1 MGFSFQTF
9 IALRYLKSRKRHH
22 SISFSTV
29 ISVGGVAVG
38 VMALLIVM
46 SVMSGFHEDLQNKIL
61 GVSTDLVV
69 LSFRGDMTGHEAV
82 MNTVQGTP
90 GVVSVSPFVYG
101 QVMISAGK
109 SAQGVYIRG
118 IDPDLEIR
126 TTEISSYMN
135 EGSIEYLKPGMAGEV
150 KKELFMQGMPG
161 EPEEMEEPGDESP
174 ERPGIVLGRELADHI
189 GAFMGDTVKIISPF
203 GGMGPMGNLP
213 KVKKFRVVGVFEV
226 GMFEYDSNLVLT
238 GLGAAQDF
246 LELEDAITGIE
257 VKVEDIYRAG
267 EIGQDISANLGGLYT
282 TRDWMQM
289 HKNLF
294 AALKLEKI
302 AMFVILTLI
311 VLVAAFN
318 IISTQIMNV
327 IEKEREIA
335 ILKAMGASNR
345 SVMGIFMLQGFL
357 IGMVGT
363 VIGISASF
371 LVGWFMNEFQIIRLP
386 ADVYY
391 LSHLSAKMKLVDFVS
406 VSFAAMVISFAA
418 TVYPAMQAAK
428 LNPVEPLRYE

>member
-1 MGFSFQTF
+1 MALKFQTF
-9 IALRYLKSRKRHH
+9 VALRYLKSRKRHR
-22 SISFSTV
+22 SLSFSTA

-38 VMALLIVM
+38 VMALLVVM
-46 SVMSGFHEDLQNKIL
+46 SVMSGFHEDLQKKIL
-61 GVSTDLVV
+61 GVSTHLVV
-69 LSFRGDMTGHEAV
+69 LTFGGDMTGHEAV
-82 MNTVQGTP
+82 MNAVAEVP
-90 GVVSVSPFVYG
+90 DVDSLSPFVYG
-101 QVMISAGK
+101 QVMVSAGR

-118 IDPDLEIR
+118 IDPELEKK
-126 TTEISSYMN
+126 TTEISSYMI
-135 EGSIEYLKPGMAGEV
+135 EGDLDYLKPGMANKV
-150 KKELFMQGMPG
+150 PRSIMMDVTV
-161 EPEEMEEPGDESP
+161 GDP
-174 ERPGIVLGRELADHI
+174 LARDLPDDMPGIVLGRELADHI
-189 GAFMGDTVKIISPF
+189 GAFLGDAVKIISPF

-213 KVKKFRVVGVFEV
+213 KAKRFRVVGIFEV

-238 GLGAAQDF
+238 GMGPAQDF
-246 LELEDAITGIE
+246 LEMEDAVSGIE
-257 VKVEDIYRAG
+257 VKVKDIYRAG
-267 EIGQDISANLGGLYT
+267 DVGREIRERLGGTYS

-302 AMFVILTLI
+302 VMFIILTLI

-318 IISTQIMNV
+318 IVSTQTMNV

-335 ILKAMGASNR
+335 ILKAMGAGNR
-345 SVMGIFMLQGFL
+345 DIRSIFMLQGFL

-363 VIGISASF
+363 LIGISLSF
-371 LVGWFMNEFQIIRLP
+371 LFGYLSNEFQLIRLP

-391 LSHLSAKMKLVDFVS
+391 LSHVTVKMKLLDFVA
-406 VSFAAMVISFAA
+406 VSLAAIVISFAA

>member
-1 MGFSFQTF
+1 MGMKFQTF
-9 IALRYLKSRKRHH
+9 VALRYLKSRKRHR
-22 SISFSTV
+22 SLSFSTA

-46 SVMSGFHEDLQNKIL
+46 SVMSGFHEDLQKKIL
-61 GVSTDLVV
+61 GVSTHLVV
-69 LSFRGDMTGHEAV
+69 LSFGGDMTGPEAV
-82 MNTVQGTP
+82 MEAVSEVP
-90 GVVSVSPFVYG
+90 GVVSMSPFVYG
-101 QVMISAGK
+101 QVMVSAGK

-118 IDPDLEIR
+118 IDPELEKG
-126 TTEISSYMN
+126 TTEITNYMT
-135 EGSIEYLKPGMAGEV
+135 EGSLDFLMPGMANKVESVFIGEV
-150 KKELFMQGMPG
+150 PDSPPSG
-161 EPEEMEEPGDESP
+161 EEPLADM
-174 ERPGIVLGRELADHI
+174 PGIVLGRELADHI
-189 GAFMGDTVKIISPF
+189 GAFLGDPVRIISPF

-213 KVKKFRVVGVFEV
+213 KAKKFRVVGVFEV

-238 GLGAAQDF
+238 GMKPAQDF
-246 LELEDAITGIE
+246 LEMDGAITGIE
-257 VKVEDIYRAG
+257 VKVDDVYRAG
-267 EIGQDISANLGGLYT
+267 EIGREIRQRLGGMYS

-318 IISTQIMNV
+318 IISTQTMNV

-345 SVMGIFMLQGFL
+345 SVMSIFMLQGFL

-371 LVGWFMNEFQIIRLP
+371 LVGYLMNEFRIIRLP

-391 LSHLSAKMKLVDFVS
+391 LSHLSAKMKLWDFVS
-406 VSFAAMVISFAA
+406 VSIAAIVISFAA
-418 TVYPAMQAAK
+418 TVYPAMQAAR

>member
-1 MGFSFQTF
+1 MGFRSF
-9 IALRYLKSRKRHH
+9 IALRYLKSRKRHR
-22 SISFSTV
+22 SVSFSTA

-46 SVMSGFHEDLQNKIL
+46 SVMSGFHEDLQKKIL
-61 GVSTDLVV
+61 GVSTHIVIMNYG
-69 LSFRGDMTGHEAV
+69 SGMTGHEALMEEIKKV
-82 MNTVQGTP
+82 PEVE
-90 GVVSVSPFVYG
+90 SVSPFVYG
-101 QVMISAGK
+101 QVMVSAGR

-118 IDPDLEIR
+118 IEPELEAT
-126 TTEISSYMN
+126 TTEITRYMRK
-135 EGSIEYLKPGMAGEV
+135 GSIEYLAPDA
-150 KKELFMQGMPG
+150 EL
-161 EPEEMEEPGDESP
+161 PELKGLTLWDNPDEEGDDTDEDM
-174 ERPGIVLGRELADHI
+174 PGIVLGRELSNRI
-189 GAFMGDTVKIISPF
+189 GAFMGDTVKVISPF
-203 GGMGPMGNLP
+203 GGYGPMGNLP
-213 KVKKFRVVGVFEV
+213 KVKKFRVVGIFEV

-238 GLGAAQDF
+238 GIGPARDF
-246 LELEDAITGIE
+246 LEMEEDGVSGVE
-257 VKVEDIYRAG
+257 VKVSEIYRAA
-267 EIGQDISANLGGLYT
+267 EIGEAINQRLGGMYSV
-282 TRDWMQM
+282 RDWIEM

-335 ILKAMGASNR
+335 ILKAMGADNR
-345 SVMGIFMLQGFL
+345 SIMAIFMLQGFL

-363 VIGISASF
+363 VIGISLSF
-371 LVGWFMNEFQIIRLP
+371 GVGWLMNEYHIIQLP

-406 VSFAAMVISFAA
+406 VSIAAIVISFAA
-418 TVYPAMQAAK
+418 TVYPALQAAR

>member
-1 MGFSFQTF
+1 MSLKFQTF
-9 IALRYLKSRKRHH
+9 VALRYLKSRKRHR
-22 SISFSTV
+22 SLSFSTA

-46 SVMSGFHEDLQNKIL
+46 SVMSGFHEDLRKKIL
-61 GVSTDLVV
+61 GVSTDLIV
-69 LSFRGDMTGHEAV
+69 LSFGGDMTGHEAV
-82 MNTVQGTP
+82 MNTVAQVP
-90 GVVSVSPFVYG
+90 DVVSLSPFVYG
-101 QVMISAGK
+101 QVMVSAGR

-118 IDPDLEIR
+118 IDPEQEIK
-126 TTEISSYMN
+126 TTELGDYMT
-135 EGSIEYLKPGMAGEV
+135 EGSLEFLNPGMSNRVHRSIMIEDMAGNP
-150 KKELFMQGMPG
+150 L
-161 EPEEMEEPGDESP
+161 EPEADEDM
-174 ERPGIVLGRELADHI
+174 PGIVLGRELADHI
-189 GAFMGDTVKIISPF
+189 GAFLGDSVKIISPF

-213 KVKKFRVVGVFEV
+213 KAKKFLVVGIFEV

-238 GLGAAQDF
+238 GMRPAQDF
-246 LELEDAITGIE
+246 LEMEDAITGIE
-257 VKVEDIYRAG
+257 VKVRDIYKAG
-267 EIGQDISANLGGLYT
+267 EVGQEIRQRLGGMYS

-289 HKNLF
+289 HRNLF
-294 AALKLEKI
+294 AALNLEKI

-318 IISTQIMNV
+318 IVSTQTMNV

-345 SVMGIFMLQGFL
+345 DVRSIFMLQGFL

-363 VIGISASF
+363 VIGISLSF
-371 LVGWFMNEFQIIRLP
+371 LAGYLMNEYHLIRLP

-391 LSHLSAKMKLVDFVS
+391 LDHLSAKMKLVDFVS
-406 VSFAAMVISFAA
+406 VSLAAIVISFAA

>member
-1 MGFSFQTF
+1 MSFQTF
-9 IALRYLKSRKRHH
+9 IALRYLKSRKRHR

-46 SVMSGFHEDLQNKIL
+46 SVMSGFHEDLQKKIL

-69 LSFRGDMTGHEAV
+69 LGFGGEMEGYEAV
-82 MNTVQGTP
+82 MNTVGQTP

-101 QVMISAGK
+101 QVMVSTGR

-118 IDPDLEIR
+118 IDPDLELK
-126 TTEISSYMN
+126 TTEISNYMN
-135 EGSIEYLKPGMAGEV
+135 EGSIDFLKPGMADKV
-150 KKELFMQGMPG
+150 QSSLLV
-161 EPEEMEEPGDESP
+161 EPPMEEPVEEAGEV
-174 ERPGIVLGRELADHI
+174 PGIVLGRELADSL
-189 GAFMGDTVKIISPF
+189 GAFMGDTIKVISPF

-238 GLGAAQDF
+238 GLGPAQDF
-246 LELEDAITGIE
+246 LEMDDTVTGIE
-257 VKVEDIYRAG
+257 VKVDDIYRAT
-267 EIGQDISANLGGLYT
+267 EIGTDISLKLGGMYT

-345 SVMGIFMLQGFL
+345 SVMSIFMLQGFL

-371 LVGWFMNEFQIIRLP
+371 LVGYLMNEFQIIRLP

-391 LSHLSAKMKLVDFVS
+391 LSHLSARMKLVDFVS
-406 VSFAAMVISFAA
+406 VSLAAIVISFAA
-418 TVYPAMQAAK
+418 TVYPAMQAAR

>member
-1 MGFSFQTF
+1 MGFKFQTF
-9 IALRYLKSRKRHH
+9 VALRYLKSRKRHR
-22 SISFSTV
+22 SLSFSTA

-46 SVMSGFHEDLQNKIL
+46 SVMSGFHEDLQKKIL
-61 GVSTDLVV
+61 GVSTHLVV
-69 LSFRGDMTGHEAV
+69 LSFGGDMTGPEAV
-82 MNTVQGTP
+82 MDAISKTP
-90 GVVSVSPFVYG
+90 GVVAMSPFVYG
-101 QVMISAGK
+101 QVMVSAGK

-118 IDPDLEIR
+118 IVPELEKE
-126 TTEISSYMN
+126 TTEITNYMA
-135 EGSIEYLKPGMAGEV
+135 EGSLDYLMPGMANKVES
-150 KKELFMQGMPG
+150 LFMEDPASGPLPG
-161 EPEEMEEPGDESP
+161 EEPDDM
-174 ERPGIVLGRELADHI
+174 PGIVLGRELADHI
-189 GAFMGDTVKIISPF
+189 GAFLGDPVKVISPF

-213 KVKKFRVVGVFEV
+213 KAKRFRVVGVFEV

-238 GLGAAQDF
+238 GMGPAQDF
-246 LELEDAITGIE
+246 LEMEEAVTGIE
-257 VKVEDIYRAG
+257 VKVDDVYRAG
-267 EIGQDISANLGGLYT
+267 EIGQEITEGLGGMYS
-282 TRDWMQM
+282 TRDWMSM

-318 IISTQIMNV
+318 IISTQTMNV

-345 SVMGIFMLQGFL
+345 DIRAIFMLQGFL

-363 VIGISASF
+363 VIGISTSF
-371 LVGWFMNEFQIIRLP
+371 LVGFLMNEYQIISLP

-391 LSHLSAKMKLVDFVS
+391 LSHLSAKMKLWDFVS
-406 VSFAAMVISFAA
+406 VSLAAIVISFAA
-418 TVYPAMQAAK
+418 TVYPAMQAAR

>member
-1 MGFSFQTF
+1 MGFKFQSFV
-9 IALRYLKSRKRHH
+9 ALRYLKSRKRHR
-22 SISFSTV
+22 SLSFTTA

-46 SVMSGFHEDLQNKIL
+46 SVMSGFHEDLQKKIL
-61 GVSTDLVV
+61 GVSTHLIVM
-69 LSFRGDMTGHEAV
+69 SFGGDMTGPEAV
-82 MNTVQGTP
+82 MDGISQNP
-90 GVVSVSPFVYG
+90 SVVSMSPFVYG
-101 QVMISAGK
+101 QVMVSAGK

-118 IDPDLEIR
+118 IDPDLEQK
-126 TTEISSYMN
+126 TTELSEYMK
-135 EGSIEYLKPGMAGEV
+135 EGSLDYLKPGMADRVESIFLMDPSDGP
-150 KKELFMQGMPG
+150 LPG
-161 EPEEMEEPGDESP
+161 EEQEEEM
-174 ERPGIVLGRELADHI
+174 PGIVLGRELADHI
-189 GAFMGDTVKIISPF
+189 GAFLGDPVKVISPF

-213 KVKKFRVVGVFEV
+213 KAKRFRVVGVFEV

-238 GLGAAQDF
+238 GIGPAQDF
-246 LELEDAITGIE
+246 LEMEDAVTGIE
-257 VKVEDIYRAG
+257 VKVDDMYRAG
-267 EIGQDISANLGGLYT
+267 EIGKEISERLGGMYS

-289 HKNLF
+289 HRNLF

-318 IISTQIMNV
+318 IISTQTMNV

-335 ILKAMGASNR
+335 ILKAMGASNKDVR
-345 SVMGIFMLQGFL
+345 AIFMLQGFL

-363 VIGISASF
+363 AIGLSLSF
-371 LVGWFMNEFQIIRLP
+371 LVGYLMNEFQIIKLP

-391 LSHLSAKMKLVDFVS
+391 LSHLSAKMKLWDFIS
-406 VSFAAMVISFAA
+406 VSLAAIVISFAA